1 MQNYARSR
9 SSLNKDESNNNKSY
23 YNSYL
28 KKLGESKGAYG
39 FQHKD
44 NNNQETNKKIGEFM
58 NNFSIIDEK
67 HKKIM
72 AENRKRRE

>member
-1 MQNYARSR
+1 MQTYARSR
-9 SSLNKDESNNNKSY
+9 SSFNKDESNNNKSH

-28 KKLGESKGAYG
+28 KKFGESKGAYG
-39 FQHKD
+39 YQHKD